1 MIEKKQRVPRQK
13 SLTSVDVAHKAGVS
27 RTAVSYVLNGAQNA
41 HVSEEKRARVLQAA
55 QELGYHMNTSAQ
67 ALRKGQSNEI
77 CILSSISMSANDA
90 EIFMSLQQHAL
101 LHGYVPAVYFVGG
114 LTTEQQKELLL
125 RLVASRPLALFLGP
139 GCINAEYIA
148 LAQQTGTKYILLG
161 VAELLEEHLLATLPS
176 VSIPTREL
184 GYLAAQHLLERGH
197 RHLGILHPDDPR
209 HELAFQQRLQGMH
222 AAIAEAET
230 QPEAIRLDIF
240 PMHFSMSGAH
250 TLVDTYLIGAERAT
264 GIYAFNDEYAL
275 PLMGAL
281 NDRGIRIP
289 QDVAIIGTDN
299 VSFSAFVR
307 PALTTINIDN
317 VALGQRGIEMLVA
330 LDKGKPLSAD
340 LTQSPTPELIIRAS
354 T

>member
-1 MIEKKQRVPRQK
+1 
-13 SLTSVDVAHKAGVS
+13 
-27 RTAVSYVLNGAQNA
+27 
-41 HVSEEKRARVLQAA
+41 
-55 QELGYHMNTSAQ
+55 
-67 ALRKGQSNEI
+67 
-77 CILSSISMSANDA
+77 
-90 EIFMSLQQHAL
+90 
-101 LHGYVPAVYFVGG
+101 
-114 LTTEQQKELLL
+114 
-125 RLVASRPLALFLGP
+125 
-139 GCINAEYIA
+139 
-148 LAQQTGTKYILLG
+148 
-161 VAELLEEHLLATLPS
+161 
-176 VSIPTREL
+176 
-184 GYLAAQHLLERGH
+184 
-197 RHLGILHPDDPR
+197 
-209 HELAFQQRLQGMH
+209 
-222 AAIAEAET
+222 
-230 QPEAIRLDIF
+230 
-240 PMHFSMSGAH
+240 MSGAH

-289 QDVAIIGTDN
+289 QDIAIIGTDN